1 MANTESAK
9 KRVRQNVK
17 RRALNRWR
25 LRSMRTA
32 IKSFDKAI
40 ADGQLDAA
48 ADAFKTAS
56 AVVDKTAQKGVIHRN
71 QAARRKSR
79 MSARLKKAKQG
90 ACRASAIRLRWP
102 PGRARQSRGTTT
114 RGAPLRRGPRA
125 TPTAPVDPLHILSL
139 SSRSSPVL

>member
-25 LRSMRTA
+25 MRNMRTA
-32 IKSFDKAI
+32 IKAFDKAL
-40 ADGQLDAA
+40 ANGELDNAA
-48 ADAFKTAS
+48 SAFKTAS

-79 MSARLKKAKQG
+79 MSARLKKAKAAG
-90 ACRASAIRLRWP
+90 
-102 PGRARQSRGTTT
+102 
-114 RGAPLRRGPRA
+114 
-125 TPTAPVDPLHILSL
+125 
-139 SSRSSPVL
+139 